1 MIFAIDFDGTIVVTK
16 EYPVISGLVPG
27 AKECMEL
34 MKRKGHQII
43 IWTCRSNQHLDA
55 AVLFLT
61 SNNIPFDT
69 VNENV
74 QENIDE
80 WKNNPRKV
88 FADVYI
94 DDRNFNGV
102 NWEEIMLF
110 VQSL

>member
-1 MIFAIDFDGTIVVTK
+1 MIFAIDFDGTIVVSK
-16 EYPVISGLVPG
+16 EYPVITGIVPI

-34 MKRKGHQII
+34 IKAKGHKII

-55 AVLFLT
+55 AIQFLT
-61 SNNIPFDT
+61 ANNIPFDT
-69 VNENV
+69 INENI

-80 WKNNPRKV
+80 WQNSPRKV

-102 NWEEIMLF
+102 NWVEIMRF
-110 VQSL
+110 VQTL